1 MGKLRRPF
9 NPQILTELSKSPIR
23 PPLGVGAVA
32 WRFTLLVPIE
42 ETRSGKGTKRIAT
55 DKELVILE
63 RTLTKH
69 FDGLTILPESV
80 GYGLREKQIEL
91 NRHAPLVVYAAA
103 MTPSELYFQTLRQEQ
118 KDALA
123 QEIVLVKR
131 QEVWLQ

>member
-1 MGKLRRPF
+1 M
-9 NPQILTELSKSPIR
+9 
-23 PPLGVGAVA
+23 A